1 MRTVEI
7 TADALDAAN
16 RIVPADTPVM
26 MINLLRY
33 RDQADYGDRTD
44 VTPCSG
50 REAYRRYADVALKCV
65 EKVGARV
72 FWSGSVLGS
81 VLCPDGERW
90 DDVLL
95 VEYPSF
101 ACSPQAFVDPEYQA
115 VAFHRTAALEDSRL
129 IATTR

>member
-50 REAYRRYADVALKCV
+50 REAYRRYAPTL
-65 EKVGARV
+65 R
-72 FWSGSVLGS
+72 
-81 VLCPDGERW
+81 
-90 DDVLL
+90 
-95 VEYPSF
+95 
-101 ACSPQAFVDPEYQA
+101 
-115 VAFHRTAALEDSRL
+115 
-129 IATTR
+129 